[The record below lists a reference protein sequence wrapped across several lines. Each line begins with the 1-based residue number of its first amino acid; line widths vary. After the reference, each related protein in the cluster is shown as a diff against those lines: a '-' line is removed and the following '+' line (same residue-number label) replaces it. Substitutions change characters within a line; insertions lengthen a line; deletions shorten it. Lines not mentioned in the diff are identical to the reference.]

1 MSTRPYWKVWQV
13 KCWTQGEEHGVIVVV
28 FVMLQMRPQE
38 SFDLPTSSGRLVG
51 RTCAISCLAP
61 QLSPRDTEVE
71 LALNSN

>member
-1 MSTRPYWKVWQV
+1 MVSLSSSSLCYRCAQ
-13 KCWTQGEEHGVIVVV
+13 
-28 FVMLQMRPQE
+28 QE